1 MGNGRTYGRRKAL
14 GGKNMTMRVTGLASG
29 LDTESIIAE
38 LVSVNSY
45 KVASLQKEQT
55 KLSWKTDAWKSMNSK
70 VYSFYTSTLSDLRFS
85 SSYSTRK
92 TTVSDSSVA
101 TVTTSSKAAN
111 TVQSMRVDKMAKAGY
126 LTGGELDGSVTAE
139 TKLSDIDSS
148 LAGQN
153 GKIGL
158 KIGSGETVEI
168 EITEE
173 TTVQNIV
180 DQLKEQGLNANFDE
194 KNQRMFISA
203 ADTGEE
209 YDFTLEGLDE
219 AGTKALQALK
229 IDVNA
234 ADSDATKIDGQN
246 AVIYLNNARFESE
259 SNTFEINGLTIN
271 VLQETGDKEVTLTTG
286 VDTEGMYS
294 TIKNFLTKYN
304 ELMEEMLTAY
314 NADSSSGYEP
324 LTSDEKSAMTES
336 EIDEWEKK
344 IKDSLLRRDETLG
357 TTISYMN
364 QIMNQGFE
372 LSDGTTMYL
381 FDFGINTPGYFN
393 AEQNQRNS
401 FHIDGDKDDTV
412 SSKNEDKLMAAINQ
426 DPDKV
431 ASFFQKLA
439 GALYTKLTD
448 LMGTSDYSSAY
459 TLYNDKKMKTEY
471 TDYTSKIAQAEED
484 LNDKMDRYYEK
495 FAAMESAMAQLQ
507 NQQNSLTSMLG

>member
-1 MGNGRTYGRRKAL
+1 
-14 GGKNMTMRVTGLASG
+14 MTLRVTGLASG

-101 TVTTSSKAAN
+101 TVQTSSSASN

-126 LTGGELDGSVTAE
+126 LTGGQLDGSVTAE

-148 LAGQN
+148 LAGVT

-158 KIGSGETVEI
+158 KIGGGETI
-168 EITEE
+168 ELDITEE
-173 TTVQNIV
+173 TTVQDIV
-180 DQLKEQGLNANFDE
+180 DQLKEHGLNANFDA

-203 ADTGEE
+203 EDTGKQF
-209 YDFTLEGLDE
+209 DFTLEGLDE

-229 IDVNA
+229 IDVNDPA
-234 ADSDATKIDGQN
+234 SEAIKIDGQN
-246 AVIYLNNARFESE
+246 AVIYLNNARFESDK
-259 SNTFEINGLTIN
+259 NTFDINGLTIN
-271 VLQETGDKEVTLTTG
+271 VMQETGDKEVTLTTG

-294 TIKNFLTKYN
+294 TIKNFLGKYN
-304 ELMEEMLTAY
+304 ELMEGMLESY
-314 NADSSSGYEP
+314 NADSSKGYEP
-324 LTSDEKSAMTES
+324 LTSDEKAAMTES

-357 TTISYMN
+357 TTISKMN
-364 QIMNQGFE
+364 EIMNSGIE
-372 LSDGTTMYL
+372 LKDGSTMYL

-393 AEQNQRNS
+393 AEQNERNS
-401 FHIDGDKDDTV
+401 FHIDGDKDDPV
-412 SSKNEDKLMAAINQ
+412 SSKNDDMLMAAINE

-431 ASFFQKLA
+431 ANFFQELTEK
-439 GALYTKLTD
+439 LYTKLTE
-448 LMGTSDYSSAY
+448 LMGSTDYSSAY
-459 TLYNDKKMKTEY
+459 TLYNDKQMKIDY
-471 TDYTSKIAQAEED
+471 TDYTSKIAQAERD
-484 LNDKMDRYYEK
+484 LNDKMDRYYQK
-495 FAAMESAMAQLQ
+495 FAAMEAAMAQLQ
-507 NQQNSLTSMLG
+507 NQQNSFTSMLG

>member
-1 MGNGRTYGRRKAL
+1 
-14 GGKNMTMRVTGLASG
+14 MTLRVTGLASG

-101 TVTTSSKAAN
+101 TVQTSSSASN

-126 LTGGELDGSVTAE
+126 LTGGQLDGSVTAE

-148 LAGQN
+148 LAGVT

-158 KIGSGETVEI
+158 KIGGGETI
-168 EITEE
+168 ELDITEE
-173 TTVQNIV
+173 TTVQDIV
-180 DQLKEQGLNANFDE
+180 DQLKEHGLNANFDA

-203 ADTGEE
+203 EDTGKQF
-209 YDFTLEGLDE
+209 DFILEGLDE

-229 IDVNA
+229 IDVNDA
-234 ADSDATKIDGQN
+234 ASEAIKIDGQN
-246 AVIYLNNARFESE
+246 AVIYLNNARFESDK
-259 SNTFEINGLTIN
+259 NTFDINGLTIN
-271 VLQETGDKEVTLTTG
+271 VMQETGDKEVTLTTG

-294 TIKNFLTKYN
+294 TIKNFLGKYN
-304 ELMEEMLTAY
+304 ELMEGMLESY
-314 NADSSSGYEP
+314 NADSSKGYEP
-324 LTSDEKSAMTES
+324 LTSDEKAAMTES

-357 TTISYMN
+357 TTISKMN
-364 QIMNQGFE
+364 EIMNSGIE
-372 LSDGTTMYL
+372 LKDGSTMYL

-393 AEQNQRNS
+393 AEQNERNS
-401 FHIDGDKDDTV
+401 FHIDGDKDDPV
-412 SSKNEDKLMAAINQ
+412 SSKNDDMLMAAINE

-431 ASFFQKLA
+431 ANFFQELTEK
-439 GALYTKLTD
+439 LYTKLTE
-448 LMGTSDYSSAY
+448 LMGSTDYSSAY
-459 TLYNDKKMKTEY
+459 TLYNDKQMKIDY
-471 TDYTSKIAQAEED
+471 TDYTSKIAQAERD
-484 LNDKMDRYYEK
+484 LNDKMDRYYQK
-495 FAAMESAMAQLQ
+495 FAAMEVAMAQLQ
-507 NQQNSLTSMLG
+507 NQQNSFTSMLG

>member
-1 MGNGRTYGRRKAL
+1 
-14 GGKNMTMRVTGLASG
+14 MTLRVTGLASG
-29 LDTESIIAE
+29 LDTESIISE

-45 KVASLQKEQT
+45 KVASLQKAQT

-101 TVTTSSKAAN
+101 TVTTSSTASN
-111 TVQSMRVDKMAKAGY
+111 TTQTMRVEQMAKAGY
-126 LTGGELDGSVTAE
+126 LTGGELDGSVTSK
-139 TKLSDIDSS
+139 TKLSEIDSS
-148 LAGQN
+148 LAGQT

-158 KIGSGETVEI
+158 KIGGGETIEL

-173 TTVQNIV
+173 TTVQDIV
-180 DQLKEQGLNANFDE
+180 DQLKANGLNANFDE

-203 ADTGEE
+203 QDTGEQ
-209 YDFTLEGLDE
+209 YDFELVGLDE

-229 IDVNA
+229 INMND
-234 ADSDATKIDGQN
+234 ADTEAIKIEGQDAI
-246 AVIYLNNARFESE
+246 IYLNNAKFVSDT
-259 SNTFEINGLTIN
+259 NTFDINGLTIN
-271 VLQETGDKEVTLTTG
+271 VMEETGDREVTLTTG

-304 ELMEEMLTAY
+304 ELMEAMMEAY

-336 EIDEWEKK
+336 EIDEWETK

-357 TTISYMN
+357 TTISALN
-364 QIMNQGFE
+364 SIMNMGIE
-372 LSDGTTMYL
+372 MDDGSTMYL

-393 AEQNQRNS
+393 AEQNYRNS
-401 FHIDGDKDDTV
+401 FLIDGDKEDSV
-412 SSKNEDKLMAAINQ
+412 SSKNEDKLMAAINA

-431 ASFFQKLA
+431 ADFFKELT
-439 GALYTKLTD
+439 GKLYTKLTD
-448 LMGTSDYSSAY
+448 LMGSTDYSSAY
-459 TLYNDKKMKTEY
+459 TLYNDKQMKTDY
-471 TDYTSKIAQAEED
+471 SDYTSKIAQAEED

-507 NQQNSLTSMLG
+507 SQGSSITSMLG

>member
-1 MGNGRTYGRRKAL
+1 
-14 GGKNMTMRVTGLASG
+14 MTMRVTGLASG

-148 LAGQN
+148 LAGQT

-246 AVIYLNNARFESE
+246 AVIYLNNARFESD

-304 ELMEEMLTAY
+304 ELMEEMLTA
-314 NADSSSGYEP
+314 DR
-324 LTSDEKSAMTES
+324 KS
-336 EIDEWEKK
+336 
-344 IKDSLLRRDETLG
+344 
-357 TTISYMN
+357 
-364 QIMNQGFE
+364 
-372 LSDGTTMYL
+372 
-381 FDFGINTPGYFN
+381 
-393 AEQNQRNS
+393 
-401 FHIDGDKDDTV
+401 V
-412 SSKNEDKLMAAINQ
+412 
-426 DPDKV
+426 V
-431 ASFFQKLA
+431 
-439 GALYTKLTD
+439 
-448 LMGTSDYSSAY
+448 
-459 TLYNDKKMKTEY
+459 
-471 TDYTSKIAQAEED
+471 
-484 LNDKMDRYYEK
+484 
-495 FAAMESAMAQLQ
+495 
-507 NQQNSLTSMLG
+507 